1 MKMRFLK
8 ILLDF
13 IFIYMS
19 CHPNYKKQHHLI
31 IFRRTSH
38 APSDYQIFEVFST
51 SSLFPFSPHT
61 GRRQML
67 LEIITHF
74 HELNPKEP

>member
-13 IFIYMS
+13 KCMC
-19 CHPNYKKQHHLI
+19 CHPNYKKYHLLI

-38 APSDYQIFEVFST
+38 ASSDYQIFEVFST
-51 SSLFPFSPHT
+51 SSFYSFSPS
-61 GRRQML
+61 GL
-67 LEIITHF
+67 THSP
-74 HELNPKEP
+74 LNED